1 MTAMA
6 HGPTN
11 IPKKKVRI
19 DSGDFLIR
27 TLVPED
33 ASDRWAA
40 WMADP
45 EVQYALNA
53 PPRSM
58 TRVEIENYIKRFDQR
73 SNLLWGIFDKRTRA
87 HIGFFTVHADYA
99 RSQGIVNLLIG
110 ESEFRKHGVLS
121 TIRKQFAEYFFET
134 LGLQTMMA
142 SALARNEIIVN
153 TLLKAGW
160 TVDKILREHTID
172 HASQAKLDLYLLS
185 LSRENWRKRNQQS
198 QP

>member
-1 MTAMA
+1 MA
-6 HGPTN
+6 HGPAN
-11 IPKKKVRI
+11 IPKKNVHI

-27 TLVPED
+27 TLLPKD

-53 PPRSM
+53 PPRST
-58 TRVEIENYIKRFDQR
+58 TRVEIENYIEKFDQR
-73 SNLLWGIFDKRTRA
+73 SSLLWGIFDKRTGA
-87 HIGFFTVHADYA
+87 HIGFFTVHADYEL
-99 RSQGIVNLLIG
+99 SQGTVNLLIG
-110 ESEFRKHGVLS
+110 EPEYRKHGVLS

-134 LGLQTMMA
+134 LGLKTMKA

-153 TLLKAGW
+153 TLLKGGW
-160 TVDKILREHTID
+160 KVDELLRENKIA
-172 HASQAKLDLYLLS
+172 HAGQAKLDLYLLS
-185 LSRENWRKRNQQS
+185 LSREDWRKRNHPD

>member
-1 MTAMA
+1 MA
-6 HGPTN
+6 HGPTS
-11 IPKKKVRI
+11 IAKKEVRI

-27 TLVPED
+27 TLVLED

-53 PPRSM
+53 PPRST
-58 TRVEIENYIKRFDQR
+58 TRVEIEDYIKKFDQR
-73 SNLLWGIFDKRTRA
+73 SNLLWGIFDQRTGA

-99 RSQGIVNLLIG
+99 LKQGIVNLLIG
-110 ESEFRKHGVLS
+110 EPEYRKHGVLS

-134 LGLQTMMA
+134 LGLETMMA

-160 TVDKILREHTID
+160 KVDKLLREHTID
-172 HASQAKLDLYLLS
+172 HAGQAKLDLYLLS
-185 LSRENWRKRNQQS
+185 LSRENWRQRNRPD

>member
-58 TRVEIENYIKRFDQR
+58 TKAEIENYIKRFDQR

-172 HASQAKLDLYLLS
+172 HAGQGKLDLYLLS